1 MDTQRFPHAP
11 IVLIAALMLI
21 ISSAC
26 VAAGPLGS
34 LTAPSGSD
42 TASAQPTVA
51 AGSLSPT
58 ASPSAP
64 ATHSPA
70 PLRSDTV
77 PAVVTGHLLAG
88 PTCPVETVPPNPACA
103 PRPVAGATILVTN
116 PAGVTVARAISTTDG
131 SYRLE
136 LAPGTYEL
144 GPQPVTGESM
154 RAPAPTSI
162 TIGPGTGTLVVDFSY
177 DTGIR

>member
-1 MDTQRFPHAP
+1 
-11 IVLIAALMLI
+11 
-21 ISSAC
+21 
-26 VAAGPLGS
+26 
-34 LTAPSGSD
+34 
-42 TASAQPTVA
+42 
-51 AGSLSPT
+51 
-58 ASPSAP
+58 
-64 ATHSPA
+64 
-70 PLRSDTV
+70 
-77 PAVVTGHLLAG
+77 
-88 PTCPVETVPPNPACA
+88 
-103 PRPVAGATILVTN
+103 VTN

-144 GPQPVTGESM
+144 GPQPVAGESM